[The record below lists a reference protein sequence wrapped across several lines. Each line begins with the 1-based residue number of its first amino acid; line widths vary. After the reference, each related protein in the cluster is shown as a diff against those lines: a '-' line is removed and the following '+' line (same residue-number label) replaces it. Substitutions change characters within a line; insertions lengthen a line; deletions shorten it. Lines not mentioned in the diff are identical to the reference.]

1 MTTISTPSNLVAIC
15 PKCSRAY
22 TVIGDPRETQRLIDS
37 PSGTPCKYC
46 EVLLWE
52 EKKEETPC

>member
-22 TVIGDPRETQRLIDS
+22 TVIDDPRETQRLIGS
-37 PSGTPCKYC
+37 APGTVCKHC

-52 EKKEETPC
+52 EKKEGTPC